1 MSEQGKQFCIK
12 CGKEIIVGAEFCSQ
26 CGARQSEFQ
35 ATQTNLTNK
44 KLGLKGSL
52 NLFFDDLLVTNTR
65 MNRANYW
72 WAQLGLFLMS
82 FIISFVVGFFG
93 GLTNYSNLYFFLW
106 FFASVYYVI
115 IAIGGI
121 SASIRR
127 LHDTGKSGW
136 LFLLNLIPLIGYIAL
151 IILYCQP
158 SIMKEEGYQ
167 IAQ

>member
-1 MSEQGKQFCIK
+1 
-12 CGKEIIVGAEFCSQ
+12 
-26 CGARQSEFQ
+26 
-35 ATQTNLTNK
+35 
-44 KLGLKGSL
+44 
-52 NLFFDDLLVTNTR
+52 

-93 GLTNYSNLYFFLW
+93 GLTNYSNLYFFLL